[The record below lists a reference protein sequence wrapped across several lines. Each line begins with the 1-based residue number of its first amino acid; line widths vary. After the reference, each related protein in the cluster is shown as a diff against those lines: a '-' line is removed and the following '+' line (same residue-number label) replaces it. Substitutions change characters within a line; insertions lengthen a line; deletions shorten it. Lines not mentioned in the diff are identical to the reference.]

1 VPLRPFLPRPFREAG
16 PFDWGARDAVIGT
29 LLPSLAALLLAS
41 PGAPADSSRASRDS
55 VYLLP
60 EVRVERER
68 ASAARRRLP
77 TAFVTELSPGTG
89 GRALE
94 TLSDVIG
101 EATSVHVTQYGGLG
115 AFSTASVRGGSAGQV
130 AVLLDGVP
138 LNSGA
143 HGIVNLSDLPA
154 TAVERIEVYRG
165 LTPFELGAAGAAGAI
180 NLVTTSAPDAMD
192 ARVASGSFGTWEA
205 RGTSGL
211 SRGPLSGLLHLGY
224 QGSRG
229 DFRFPDNN
237 GTPFNRADD
246 TEISRANN
254 RFESGTALAG
264 LTFRPAPGLRLSAR
278 EDAFEKRQ
286 GVPGLG
292 ASQALHTRL
301 SLERS
306 LSHLDLDREA
316 VSLWP
321 ALRLHTA
328 LLGERTRFR
337 DPLAELGLGRH
348 DTDDRLD
355 ARHVTLELGWPRLPG
370 GLSFLV
376 TGLGRAERARLH
388 DGGSGRPDPPE
399 SRRAT
404 LAGSAGLE
412 LQPLG
417 EWLTLHAA
425 KRWDRERDRLGT
437 RTLTG
442 AAVTS
447 DFTRELDSP
456 QLGLRAGRLF
466 GFELRSNWSRSERS
480 PEFLELFGNQGS
492 VVGNPSL
499 RPERVEGWDAGGAW
513 SGSAARIGAE
523 VEWAHFESLARDLII
538 YWPFN
543 ASSSRA
549 SNISRATIRGE
560 ELSARLS
567 GPLGFSARGS
577 FTWQTA
583 LDRGP
588 LAFWHGKRLPEQ
600 PGREAYVRLDWARGA
615 LRATAELHAIGDN
628 YLDRYNSYRVEGR
641 TLVGGSLSAVVLPE
655 ALSVTV
661 EGKNLGDSR
670 VSDVAGCPLPGRSV
684 FVSCQARLGAA
695 RAGGTRARR

>member
-1 VPLRPFLPRPFREAG
+1 M
-16 PFDWGARDAVIGT
+16 IGI
-29 LLPSLAALLLAS
+29 LLPSLTALLLAA
-41 PGAPADSSRASRDS
+41 PGAPADSSGAPRDS

-68 ASAARRRLP
+68 PSAARRRLP
-77 TAFVTELSPGTG
+77 TAFVTELSLGEA

-115 AFSTASVRGGSAGQV
+115 AFSTATMRGSSAGQV

-138 LNSGA
+138 LSSGA

-180 NLVTTSAPDAMD
+180 NLVTASAPDAID
-192 ARVASGSFGTWEA
+192 ARVVHGSFGTWEA

-224 QGSRG
+224 QGSQG

-237 GTPFNRADD
+237 GTPFNSADD
-246 TEISRANN
+246 TESSRANN
-254 RFESGTALAG
+254 RFDAGTALVDLA
-264 LTFRPAPGLRLSAR
+264 FRPAPGLRLSAR

-292 ASQALHTRL
+292 GSQALHTRL
-301 SLERS
+301 WLERS

-316 VSLWP
+316 VSSWP
-321 ALRLHTA
+321 AVRLHTA

-337 DPLAELGLGRH
+337 DPKAELGLGNH
-348 DTDDRLD
+348 DTDDRLG
-355 ARHVTLELGWPRLPG
+355 ARHVTLEVGWPRLPG
-370 GLSFLV
+370 GLSFQA

-388 DGGSGRPDPPE
+388 DGASGRPDPPE
-399 SRRAT
+399 SRRGT
-404 LAGSAGLE
+404 LAGSMGLQ
-412 LQPLG
+412 LQSPG

-437 RTLTG
+437 RNLTG

-447 DFTRELDSP
+447 DVTRELDSP
-456 QLGLRAGRLF
+456 QLGLRAGRLL
-466 GFELRSNWSRSERS
+466 GFELRSNWSRAERS

-513 SGSAARIGAE
+513 SGSTRTGIGAE
-523 VEWAHFESLARDLII
+523 VEWAHFESIAHDLII

-560 ELSARLS
+560 EVSLRLG
-567 GPLGFSARGS
+567 GPLGLSARGS
-577 FTWQTA
+577 FTRQTA

-588 LAFWHGKRLPEQ
+588 LSFWHGKRLPEQ
-600 PGREAYVRLDWARGA
+600 PGREAYARLDWARGA

-628 YLDRYNSYRVEGR
+628 YLDRYNRYRVGSR
-641 TLVGGSLSAVVLPE
+641 TLVGGSLSVAVLPE
-655 ALSVTV
+655 ALRVTV

-670 VSDVAGCPLPGRSV
+670 ISDVAGYPLPGRSV

-695 RAGGTRARR
+695 RAEGTRARR